1 MSASNRRVTGS
12 FDTRVLLGHSEGSA
26 VVAGRTHE
34 CSVRVVNQRG
44 VLTADGRPDRIDVDV
59 NHGIVTATGVG

>member
-1 MSASNRRVTGS
+1 MSASNRRVAGS
-12 FDTRVLLGHSEGSA
+12 FDTRVLLGHSEASA
-26 VVAGRTHE
+26 AVAARKHG
-34 CSVRVVNQRG
+34 CSVRVVNQGG